1 MEPEEEPTDT
11 DSTPETPPTTSPS
24 VRWLA
29 VLAAVLIRLR
39 EQEERDRF
47 AELSRTWYRKYG

>member
-1 MEPEEEPTDT
+1 MELEPEEEPT

-47 AELSRTWYRKYG
+47 AELSRAYYRKYG

>member
-1 MEPEEEPTDT
+1 MEPEEEPT

-47 AELSRTWYRKYG
+47 AELSRAWYRKYG